1 MNDEKYIGLDVHQ
14 ATIVVAVMD
23 STGKLVMESIL
34 ETEAATIL
42 QFGAVSVKTLKASL
56 LASAIGT
63 GAWMLGLT
71 RAMWPAHPQLA
82 VFILTV
88 GATAVLMYVLPEPQK

>member
-1 MNDEKYIGLDVHQ
+1 
-14 ATIVVAVMD
+14 
-23 STGKLVMESIL
+23 
-34 ETEAATIL
+34 
-42 QFGAVSVKTLKASL
+42 VKTLKASL

-71 RAMWPAHPQLA
+71 RATWPAHPQLA